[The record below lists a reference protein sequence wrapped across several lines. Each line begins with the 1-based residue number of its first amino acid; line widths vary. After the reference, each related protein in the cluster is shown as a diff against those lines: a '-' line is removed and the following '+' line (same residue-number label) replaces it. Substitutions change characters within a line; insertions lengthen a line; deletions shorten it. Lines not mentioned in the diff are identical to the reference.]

1 VQSVARALRER
12 EDELVSV
19 ILERTVA
26 EVPDAGIQDD
36 PDMAAAMRESAYAN
50 LRAGF
55 AELARDRSPLPA
67 GPPAGAVEEALA
79 SAQAGVPLD
88 ALLQTYRIGHAV
100 VWDAMLEVVNEMD
113 ELDRQA
119 RTDVLLVCSR
129 YTFAYI
135 DRVIPFV
142 TEEYTR
148 ERDRLMRGRE
158 QRRVQLV
165 RDVLDGAVVDGGEL
179 GYELAT
185 SHRGVIGWGEG
196 TDTILPLLAAALELR
211 LLLVSVSGQTVWAW
225 LGGARQSD
233 PALRRAL
240 SELELAQCGL
250 AFGRVG
256 DGPDG
261 FRSSHREARGA
272 HRIAVATGTAVL
284 YYDDV
289 ALECVMLADERAARA
304 FIAAELAPLDRGR
317 DGAKLR
323 ETLSAYFASGF
334 NASAA
339 AAMLKVNDRTIAY
352 RLNSI
357 EDQLGRSVR
366 ARQTELQAAIR
377 LERVL
382 EGRAPELRTFA

>member
-1 VQSVARALRER
+1 
-12 EDELVSV
+12 V
-19 ILERTVA
+19 I
-26 EVPDAGIQDD
+26 
-36 PDMAAAMRESAYAN
+36 
-50 LRAGF
+50 
-55 AELARDRSPLPA
+55 
-67 GPPAGAVEEALA
+67 EA
-79 SAQAGVPLD
+79 
-88 ALLQTYRIGHAV
+88 
-100 VWDAMLEVVNEMD
+100 VNEMD
-113 ELDRQA
+113 GLDRQA
-119 RTDVLLVCSR
+119 RTDLLLVCSR

-148 ERDRLMRGRE
+148 ERDRLLRGRE

-185 SHRGVIGWGEG
+185 GHRGVIGRGEG
-196 TDTILPLLAAALELR
+196 TESVLSLLAAALELR

-225 LGGARQSD
+225 LGGAGQND
-233 PALRRAL
+233 GKLRRAL
-240 SELELAQCGL
+240 AELELGEGGL
-250 AFGRVG
+250 AFGRFG
-256 DGPDG
+256 EGSDG

-272 HRIAVATGTAVL
+272 HRIAVATGTAVVH
-284 YYDDV
+284 YDDV

-317 DGAKLR
+317 DGGKLR
-323 ETLSAYFASGF
+323 ETLTAYFACGF

-339 AAMLKVNDRTIAY
+339 AALLKVNDRTIAY

-357 EDQLGRSVR
+357 EEQLGRPVR

-382 EGRAPELRTFA
+382 QGRAPDLRTFA

>member
-1 VQSVARALRER
+1 M
-12 EDELVSV
+12 
-19 ILERTVA
+19 
-26 EVPDAGIQDD
+26 P
-36 PDMAAAMRESAYAN
+36 
-50 LRAGF
+50 
-55 AELARDRSPLPA
+55 LA
-67 GPPAGAVEEALA
+67 
-79 SAQAGVPLD
+79 

-100 VWDAMLEVVNEMD
+100 AWDAMIEAVNEMD

-129 YTFAYI
+129 YTFAYV

-185 SHRGVIGWGEG
+185 SHRGVDRLGCRDRSAICRSWPARWSCDCWSCRSAARRCGRG
-196 TDTILPLLAAALELR
+196 LAVRARATKRCAAR
-211 LLLVSVSGQTVWAW
+211 SPSSSWQDV
-225 LGGARQSD
+225 
-233 PALRRAL
+233 
-240 SELELAQCGL
+240 GL

-256 DGPDG
+256 DGPEG

-272 HRIAVATGTAVL
+272 HRIAVATGAAVMH
-284 YYDDV
+284 YDDV

-317 DGAKLR
+317 DGGKLR
-323 ETLSAYFASGF
+323 ETLTAYFASGF

-357 EDQLGRSVR
+357 EEQLGRPVR

-382 EGRAPELRTFA
+382 ERPAP

>member
-1 VQSVARALRER
+1 
-12 EDELVSV
+12 
-19 ILERTVA
+19 
-26 EVPDAGIQDD
+26 
-36 PDMAAAMRESAYAN
+36 MAAAMRESCYAN
-50 LRAGF
+50 LRAAL

-100 VWDAMLEVVNEMD
+100 AWDAMLEAVNEMD

-196 TDTILPLLAAALELR
+196 TDAILPLLAAALELR

-225 LGGARQSD
+225 LGGTRQSD
-233 PALRRAL
+233 QCAASRARRARAGRWRARVRSRRRRTRRL
-240 SELELAQCGL
+240 PQLAS
-250 AFGRVG
+250 
-256 DGPDG
+256 
-261 FRSSHREARGA
+261 RSAGA
-272 HRIAVATGTAVL
+272 HRIAVATGAAVIH
-284 YYDDV
+284 YDDV
-289 ALECVMLADERAARA
+289 ALECVMLADERARARVHRRGARA
-304 FIAAELAPLDRGR
+304 A
-317 DGAKLR
+317 
-323 ETLSAYFASGF
+323 
-334 NASAA
+334 
-339 AAMLKVNDRTIAY
+339 
-352 RLNSI
+352 
-357 EDQLGRSVR
+357 
-366 ARQTELQAAIR
+366 
-377 LERVL
+377 
-382 EGRAPELRTFA
+382 

>member
-1 VQSVARALRER
+1 M
-12 EDELVSV
+12 
-19 ILERTVA
+19 ILERTIA
-26 EVPDAGIQDD
+26 EVPEAGIQDD
-36 PDMAAAMRESAYAN
+36 PDVAAAMRESAYAN
-50 LRAGF
+50 LRVAF

-67 GPPAGAVEEALA
+67 GPPAGAVEEALTT
-79 SAQAGVPLD
+79 AQAGVPLA

-100 VWDAMLEVVNEMD
+100 VWDAVIEAVNEMD

-119 RTDVLLVCSR
+119 RTDLLLVCSR

-158 QRRVQLV
+158 QRRMQLV

-185 SHRGVIGWGEG
+185 NHRGAIGWGAGIE
-196 TDTILPLLAAALELR
+196 TVLLRLARALELR
-211 LLLVSVSGQTVWAW
+211 LLVVSVSGQTVWAW
-225 LGGARQSD
+225 LGGSGQTDRG
-233 PALRRAL
+233 LRRAL
-240 SELELAQCGL
+240 AELELSDSGL
-250 AFGRVG
+250 AFGRIG
-256 DGPDG
+256 NGPEG
-261 FRSSHREARGA
+261 FRSSHSEARGA
-272 HRIAVATGTAVL
+272 HRIAIATGSAVMH
-284 YYDDV
+284 YEDV
-289 ALECVMLADERAARA
+289 ALECLMLADERAARA
-304 FIAAELAPLDRGR
+304 FVTAELAPLDRGR
-317 DGAKLR
+317 DGSKLR
-323 ETLSAYFASGF
+323 ETLTAYFASGF

-357 EDQLGRSVR
+357 EEQLGQPVR

>member
-1 VQSVARALRER
+1 
-12 EDELVSV
+12 
-19 ILERTVA
+19 
-26 EVPDAGIQDD
+26 
-36 PDMAAAMRESAYAN
+36 
-50 LRAGF
+50 
-55 AELARDRSPLPA
+55 
-67 GPPAGAVEEALA
+67 
-79 SAQAGVPLD
+79 
-88 ALLQTYRIGHAV
+88 
-100 VWDAMLEVVNEMD
+100 
-113 ELDRQA
+113 
-119 RTDVLLVCSR
+119 
-129 YTFAYI
+129 
-135 DRVIPFV
+135 VIPFV

-185 SHRGVIGWGEG
+185 NHRGVIGWGEG
-196 TDTILPLLAAALELR
+196 TDMILPLLAATLELR

-225 LGGARQSD
+225 LGGTRQSD

-240 SELELAQCGL
+240 AELELGGGGL

-272 HRIAVATGTAVL
+272 HRIAVATGPAVMH
-284 YYDDV
+284 YDDV

-323 ETLSAYFASGF
+323 ETLTAYFASGF

-357 EDQLGRSVR
+357 EEQLGRPVR

>member
-1 VQSVARALRER
+1 
-12 EDELVSV
+12 V
-19 ILERTVA
+19 ILERTVE
-26 EVPDAGIQDD
+26 EVPEAGIQDD
-36 PDMAAAMRESAYAN
+36 PDMEAAMRESTHAN
-50 LRAGF
+50 LRIAF
-55 AELARDRSPLPA
+55 AELARDRSPLPV
-67 GPPAGAVEEALA
+67 GPPTGAVEEALT

-100 VWDAMLEVVNEMD
+100 VCDAIVEAVNAID
-113 ELDRQA
+113 DLDQQA
-119 RTDVLLVCSR
+119 RTDVLLVCLR
-129 YTFAYI
+129 YTFAYV

-142 TEEYTR
+142 TEAYTR
-148 ERDRLMRGRE
+148 ERDRLLRGRE

-185 SHRGVIGWGEG
+185 GHRALIGWGAG
-196 TDTILPLLAAALELR
+196 SDTVLALLAGALELR
-211 LLLVSVSGQTVWAW
+211 LLVVSVSGQTVWAW
-225 LGGARQSD
+225 LGGPGQDDRG
-233 PALRRAL
+233 LRRAL
-240 SELELAQCGL
+240 GELELSDSGL
-250 AFGRVG
+250 AFGHIG
-256 DGPDG
+256 DGLEG

-272 HRIAVATGTAVL
+272 HRIAVATGATVMH
-284 YYDDV
+284 YDDV

-317 DGAKLR
+317 DGGKLR
-323 ETLSAYFASGF
+323 ETLTAYFTSGF

-357 EDQLGRSVR
+357 EEQLGRPVR

-382 EGRAPELRTFA
+382 QGRPPELRTFA

>member
-1 VQSVARALRER
+1 M
-12 EDELVSV
+12 
-19 ILERTVA
+19 ILERTIA
-26 EVPDAGIQDD
+26 EVPEAGIQDD
-36 PDMAAAMRESAYAN
+36 PDVAAAMRESAYAN
-50 LRAGF
+50 LRVAF

-67 GPPAGAVEEALA
+67 GPPAGAVEEALTT
-79 SAQAGVPLD
+79 AQAGVPLA

-100 VWDAMLEVVNEMD
+100 VWDAVIEAVNEMD

-119 RTDVLLVCSR
+119 RTDLLLVCSR

-158 QRRVQLV
+158 QRRMQLV

-179 GYELAT
+179 GYELAAN
-185 SHRGVIGWGEG
+185 HRGAIGWGAGIE
-196 TDTILPLLAAALELR
+196 TVLLRLARALELR
-211 LLLVSVSGQTVWAW
+211 LLVVSVSGQTVWAW
-225 LGGARQSD
+225 LGGSGQTDRG
-233 PALRRAL
+233 LRRAL
-240 SELELAQCGL
+240 AELELSDSGL
-250 AFGRVG
+250 AFGRIG
-256 DGPDG
+256 NGPEG
-261 FRSSHREARGA
+261 FRSSHSEARGA
-272 HRIAVATGTAVL
+272 HRIAIATGSAVMH
-284 YYDDV
+284 YEDV
-289 ALECVMLADERAARA
+289 ALECLMLADERAARA
-304 FIAAELAPLDRGR
+304 FVTAELAPLDRGR
-317 DGAKLR
+317 DGSKLR
-323 ETLSAYFASGF
+323 ETLTAYFASGF

-357 EDQLGRSVR
+357 EEQLGQPVR

>member
-1 VQSVARALRER
+1 MMLQ
-12 EDELVSV
+12 
-19 ILERTVA
+19 RTIS
-26 EVPDAGIQDD
+26 EVPEAGIQDD
-36 PDMAAAMRESAYAN
+36 PDMAAAMRESCYSN
-50 LRAGF
+50 LRAAL

-67 GPPAGAVEEALA
+67 GPPAGAVEEALI

-100 VWDAMLEVVNEMD
+100 AWDAMLEAVNDMD
-113 ELDRQA
+113 DLDRQA

-165 RDVLDGAVVDGGEL
+165 RDVLDGALVDGGEL

-196 TDTILPLLAAALELR
+196 TDAILPLLAAALELR
-211 LLLVSVSGQTVWAW
+211 LLLVSISGQTVWAW
-225 LGGARQSD
+225 LGGTRQSD

-240 SELELAQCGL
+240 AELELGEAGL

-261 FRSSHREARGA
+261 FRSSHRESRGA
-272 HRIAVATGTAVL
+272 HRIAVATGTPVVH
-284 YYDDV
+284 YDDV
-289 ALECVMLADERAARA
+289 ALECVMLADERAARE
-304 FIAAELAPLDRGR
+304 FVAAELAPLDRSR

-323 ETLSAYFASGF
+323 ETLTAYFASGF

-357 EDQLGRSVR
+357 EEQLGCSVR
-366 ARQTELQAAIR
+366 VRQTELQAAIR

-382 EGRAPELRTFA
+382 EERGPELRTFA

>member
-1 VQSVARALRER
+1 
-12 EDELVSV
+12 V

-26 EVPDAGIQDD
+26 EVPEAGMQDD
-36 PDMAAAMRESAYAN
+36 PDIEAAMRESAHAN
-50 LRAGF
+50 LRVVF
-55 AELARDRSPLPA
+55 AELARDRSPLSV

-79 SAQAGVPLD
+79 SAQAGVPLT

-100 VWDAMLEVVNEMD
+100 VWDAMLTAVNEMED
-113 ELDRQA
+113 LDGQA

-142 TEEYTR
+142 TDEYTR

-179 GYELAT
+179 GYELT
-185 SHRGVIGWGEG
+185 TGHRAVIGWGEG
-196 TDTILPLLAAALELR
+196 TEAVLTVLASALELR
-211 LLLVSVSGQTVWAW
+211 LLFVSVSGQTVWAW
-225 LGGARQSD
+225 LGGSGQND
-233 PALRRAL
+233 GKLRRAL
-240 SELELAQCGL
+240 AELELPECGL
-250 AFGRVG
+250 AVGRVAK
-256 DGPDG
+256 GPDG
-261 FRSSHREARGA
+261 FRSSHREARSA
-272 HRIAVATGTAVL
+272 HRIALATGAAVMH
-284 YYDDV
+284 YADV

-304 FIAAELAPLDRGR
+304 FVAGELEPLDRGR
-317 DGAKLR
+317 DGGKLR
-323 ETLSAYFASGF
+323 ETLTAYFASGF

-339 AAMLKVNDRTIAY
+339 AAMLNVNDRTIAY
-352 RLNSI
+352 RLKSI
-357 EDQLGRSVR
+357 EEQLGRPVR

-382 EGRAPELRTFA
+382 QGRAPDLRTFA

>member
-1 VQSVARALRER
+1 
-12 EDELVSV
+12 V
-19 ILERTVA
+19 ILERTIA
-26 EVPDAGIQDD
+26 EVPEAGIQDD
-36 PDMAAAMRESAYAN
+36 PDVAAAMRESAYAN
-50 LRAGF
+50 LRVAF

-67 GPPAGAVEEALA
+67 GPPAGAVEEALTT
-79 SAQAGVPLD
+79 AQAGVPLA

-100 VWDAMLEVVNEMD
+100 VWDAVIEAVNEMD

-119 RTDVLLVCSR
+119 RTDLLLVCSR

-158 QRRVQLV
+158 QRRMQLV

-179 GYELAT
+179 GYELAAN
-185 SHRGVIGWGEG
+185 HRGAIGWGAGIE
-196 TDTILPLLAAALELR
+196 TVLLRLARALELR
-211 LLLVSVSGQTVWAW
+211 LLVVSVSGQTVWAW
-225 LGGARQSD
+225 LGGSGQTDRG
-233 PALRRAL
+233 LRRAL
-240 SELELAQCGL
+240 AELELSDSGL
-250 AFGRVG
+250 AFGRIG
-256 DGPDG
+256 NGPEG
-261 FRSSHREARGA
+261 FRSSHSEARGA
-272 HRIAVATGTAVL
+272 HRIAIATGSAVMH
-284 YYDDV
+284 YEDV
-289 ALECVMLADERAARA
+289 ALECLMLADERAARA
-304 FIAAELAPLDRGR
+304 FVTAELAPLDRGR
-317 DGAKLR
+317 DGSKLR
-323 ETLSAYFASGF
+323 ETLTAYFASGF

-357 EDQLGRSVR
+357 EEQLGQPVR

>member
-1 VQSVARALRER
+1 
-12 EDELVSV
+12 V
-19 ILERTVA
+19 ILERTIA
-26 EVPDAGIQDD
+26 EVPEAGIQDD
-36 PDMAAAMRESAYAN
+36 PDVAAAMRESAYAN
-50 LRAGF
+50 LRVAF

-67 GPPAGAVEEALA
+67 GPPAGAVEEALTT
-79 SAQAGVPLD
+79 AQAGVPLA

-100 VWDAMLEVVNEMD
+100 VWDAVIEAVNEMD

-119 RTDVLLVCSR
+119 RTDLLLVCSR

-158 QRRVQLV
+158 QRRMQLV

-179 GYELAT
+179 GYELAAN
-185 SHRGVIGWGEG
+185 HRGAIGWGAGIE
-196 TDTILPLLAAALELR
+196 TVLLRLARALELR
-211 LLLVSVSGQTVWAW
+211 LLVVSVSGQTVWAW
-225 LGGARQSD
+225 LGGSGQTDRG
-233 PALRRAL
+233 LRRAL
-240 SELELAQCGL
+240 AELELSDSGL
-250 AFGRVG
+250 AFGRI
-256 DGPDG
+256 DNGPEG
-261 FRSSHREARGA
+261 FRSSHSEARGA
-272 HRIAVATGTAVL
+272 HRIAIATGSAVMH
-284 YYDDV
+284 YEDV
-289 ALECVMLADERAARA
+289 ALECLMLADERAARA
-304 FIAAELAPLDRGR
+304 FVTAELAPLDRGR
-317 DGAKLR
+317 DGSKLR
-323 ETLSAYFASGF
+323 ETLTAYFASGF

-357 EDQLGRSVR
+357 EEQLGQPVR